1 MFTRQPEFGYLPMS
15 CVCDHVHVC
24 SLCARTGLL
33 LQEGALW
40 FFWNRVQMTKTLDF
54 LHKVYNSWYAF
65 GLK

>member
-1 MFTRQPEFGYLPMS
+1 MFTHQPAFACLLMS

-24 SLCARTGLL
+24 SLCTRTGPL

-65 GLK
+65 GHK